1 MPELTETR
9 EPPSD
14 WTDLFFRYLSD
25 EKDASVY
32 TQRNYRQALGEFA
45 QWHRDTNESPVCWSE
60 LERNDFR
67 LFLRQLGRRELSQ
80 AAIRLRFSALNS
92 FYKFLMRRG
101 LVESSPVK
109 DVTLPKPAKR
119 LPQFLTIDQMNALLD
134 APMQEFEA
142 ERVAKKGTKKKA
154 NQVPYLRDGAI
165 LETIYSCGLRIGEI
179 CRMLAGEIE
188 PDEHVVN
195 VHGKGKKERQVPIG
209 RAAVEAARR
218 AFGVRDGFVL
228 GDIGPFG
235 GLMEPYGEI
244 TRAEVDRAFAEQ
256 AKALV
261 EAGADA
267 IIVETQ
273 TVLDEAGAAI
283 AAAKAAG
290 AQCVIASMAFDFTHE
305 THELRTM
312 MGTDP
317 DEAAAFLEAAGAD
330 VLGLNCGTNI
340 DMARALAAVQRY
352 RECSALPIMAQPNAG
367 QPVLQNLKVIYNQ
380 APEEMAAQ
388 AGDMLEADVAILG
401 ACCGSTP
408 AHIAGLRGRMNQF
421 IETQPQIG

>member
-80 AAIRLRFSALNS
+80 AAIRLGFSALNS

-109 DVTLPKPAKR
+109 NVTLPKPAKR

-142 ERVAKKGTKKKA
+142 KRVAKKGTKKKVSA
-154 NQVPYLRDGAI
+154 VPYLRDRAI

-209 RAAVEAARR
+209 RAAVEAIRLYWERLAKSPALDEHVFFASEKKRSAIYPR
-218 AFGVRDGFVL
+218 LVQLRLKNYLSAS
-228 GDIGPFG
+228 
-235 GLMEPYGEI
+235 GLDPSLTPHKLRHSYA
-244 TRAEVDRAFAEQ
+244 THLLD
-256 AKALV
+256 
-261 EAGADA
+261 AGADLRSVQEMLGHA
-267 IIVETQ
+267 NLTTTQ
-273 TVLDEAGAAI
+273 VYTHVTTERIKRAYDEA
-283 AAAKAAG
+283 
-290 AQCVIASMAFDFTHE
+290 H
-305 THELRTM
+305 
-312 MGTDP
+312 P
-317 DEAAAFLEAAGAD
+317 
-330 VLGLNCGTNI
+330 
-340 DMARALAAVQRY
+340 RA
-352 RECSALPIMAQPNAG
+352 
-367 QPVLQNLKVIYNQ
+367 
-380 APEEMAAQ
+380 
-388 AGDMLEADVAILG
+388 
-401 ACCGSTP
+401 
-408 AHIAGLRGRMNQF
+408 
-421 IETQPQIG
+421 

>member
-109 DVTLPKPAKR
+109 NVTLPKPAKR

-142 ERVAKKGTKKKA
+142 KRVAKKGTKKKVSA
-154 NQVPYLRDGAI
+154 VPYLRDRAI

-209 RAAVEAARR
+209 RAAVEAIRLYWERLAKSPALDEHVFFASEKKRSAIYPR
-218 AFGVRDGFVL
+218 LVQLRLKNYLSAS
-228 GDIGPFG
+228 
-235 GLMEPYGEI
+235 GLDPSLTPHKLRHSYA
-244 TRAEVDRAFAEQ
+244 THLLD
-256 AKALV
+256 
-261 EAGADA
+261 AGADLRSVQEMLGHA
-267 IIVETQ
+267 NLTTTQ
-273 TVLDEAGAAI
+273 VYTHVTTERIKLAYDEA
-283 AAAKAAG
+283 
-290 AQCVIASMAFDFTHE
+290 H
-305 THELRTM
+305 
-312 MGTDP
+312 P
-317 DEAAAFLEAAGAD
+317 
-330 VLGLNCGTNI
+330 
-340 DMARALAAVQRY
+340 RA
-352 RECSALPIMAQPNAG
+352 
-367 QPVLQNLKVIYNQ
+367 
-380 APEEMAAQ
+380 
-388 AGDMLEADVAILG
+388 
-401 ACCGSTP
+401 
-408 AHIAGLRGRMNQF
+408 
-421 IETQPQIG
+421 

>member
-45 QWHRDTNESPVCWSE
+45 QWHRDTSESPVCWSE

-67 LFLRQLGRRELSQ
+67 LFLRLLGRRKLSQ

-109 DVTLPKPAKR
+109 DVTLPKPTKR
-119 LPQFLTIDQMNALLD
+119 LPQFLNIDQMNALLD

-142 ERVAKKGTKKKA
+142 ERVAKKVTKKKVSA
-154 NQVPYLRDGAI
+154 VPYLRDRAI

-209 RAAVEAARR
+209 RAAVEAIRLYWERLAKSPALDEHVFFASEKKRSAIYPR
-218 AFGVRDGFVL
+218 LVQLRLKNYLSAS
-228 GDIGPFG
+228 
-235 GLMEPYGEI
+235 GLDPSLTPHKLRHSYA
-244 TRAEVDRAFAEQ
+244 THLLD
-256 AKALV
+256 
-261 EAGADA
+261 AGADLRSVQEMLGHA
-267 IIVETQ
+267 NLTTTQ
-273 TVLDEAGAAI
+273 VYTHVTTERIKRAYDEA
-283 AAAKAAG
+283 
-290 AQCVIASMAFDFTHE
+290 H
-305 THELRTM
+305 
-312 MGTDP
+312 P
-317 DEAAAFLEAAGAD
+317 
-330 VLGLNCGTNI
+330 
-340 DMARALAAVQRY
+340 RA
-352 RECSALPIMAQPNAG
+352 
-367 QPVLQNLKVIYNQ
+367 
-380 APEEMAAQ
+380 
-388 AGDMLEADVAILG
+388 
-401 ACCGSTP
+401 
-408 AHIAGLRGRMNQF
+408 
-421 IETQPQIG
+421 

>member
-119 LPQFLTIDQMNALLD
+119 LPQFLTIDQMTALLD
-134 APMQEFEA
+134 APLQELS
-142 ERVAKKGTKKKA
+142 AKRGTKKKVSE
-154 NQVPYLRDGAI
+154 VPYLRDRAI
-165 LETIYSCGLRIGEI
+165 LETIYSCGLRIGEM
-179 CRMLAGEIE
+179 CEMLAGEIE

-209 RAAVEAARR
+209 RAAVEAIRFYWERLPKPPAPDEPVFFASEKKRSAIYPR
-218 AFGVRDGFVL
+218 LVQLRLKNYLSAC
-228 GDIGPFG
+228 
-235 GLMEPYGEI
+235 GLDPTLTPHKLRHSYA
-244 TRAEVDRAFAEQ
+244 THLLD
-256 AKALV
+256 
-261 EAGADA
+261 AGADLRSVQEMLGHA
-267 IIVETQ
+267 NLTTTQ
-273 TVLDEAGAAI
+273 VYTHVTTERIKRAYDEA
-283 AAAKAAG
+283 
-290 AQCVIASMAFDFTHE
+290 H
-305 THELRTM
+305 
-312 MGTDP
+312 P
-317 DEAAAFLEAAGAD
+317 
-330 VLGLNCGTNI
+330 
-340 DMARALAAVQRY
+340 RA
-352 RECSALPIMAQPNAG
+352 
-367 QPVLQNLKVIYNQ
+367 
-380 APEEMAAQ
+380 
-388 AGDMLEADVAILG
+388 
-401 ACCGSTP
+401 
-408 AHIAGLRGRMNQF
+408 
-421 IETQPQIG
+421 